1 LFHIRA
7 TSGEPIYLQLMRQVK
22 HAVATGALAPG
33 ERLPTV
39 RELAGTLLVNPN
51 TVARAYRDLEREGV
65 LETAPGR
72 GSFIRESGGPRLG
85 VRERRARLRPFVTQL
100 IAEAH
105 TLGMSMDELKQ
116 EMDREIAE
124 LRVEQ
129 EARR

>member
-1 LFHIRA
+1 MFQIRA

-33 ERLPTV
+33 ERMPTV
-39 RELAGTLLVNPN
+39 RDLAGTLLVNPN

-72 GSFIRESGGPRLG
+72 GSFVRESGAPRMGL
-85 VRERRARLRPFVTQL
+85 RERRVRLKPFITQL
-100 IAEAH
+100 LAEAH
-105 TLGMSMDELKQ
+105 TLGMSMDELRQ
-116 EMDREIAE
+116 EIEREMME

-129 EARR
+129 EARG

>member
-1 LFHIRA
+1 MFQIRA

-22 HAVATGALAPG
+22 HAVATGALEPG
-33 ERLPTV
+33 DRLPPV
-39 RELAGTLLVNPN
+39 RELAATLLVNPN

-72 GSFIRESGGPRLG
+72 GSFIRDSGELRLG
-85 VRERRARLRPFVTQL
+85 VREKRARLEPFVEQL

-105 TLGMSMDELKQ
+105 ALGLSADELVH
-116 EMDREIAE
+116 E
-124 LRVEQ
+124 VERAVRTMRSEV